1 MLFVEC
7 QRRKQ
12 PRRLQSCGYL
22 PVRRRVQEWIDRHF
36 NRSRYDAERTL
47 AAFAATVRDE
57 TNLDDLLVELVRVI
71 QVTMEPEQVSVW
83 LSSTGDG
90 RPPTK

>member
-1 MLFVEC
+1 M
-7 QRRKQ
+7 
-12 PRRLQSCGYL
+12 
-22 PVRRRVQEWIDRHF
+22 QEWIDRHF